1 MKWFC
6 CPMCLA
12 KEGVKMKYDWRDR
25 QPDFATVDM
34 GHLPDALK
42 ECLPQVFKFLEE
54 KNLLNKTLHEFSREE
69 IFDLIYN
76 SIQKLTNFQYSI
88 ESTQWS
94 PDDNYI
100 LFSSFI
106 DSERDTLIEMPDKP
120 KGAKWNDPPVEISD
134 LNYRYDSSGFR
145 KPGEVQ
151 FFTIPINGGTPRQIS
166 NIKPEKRAGQG
177 VWLGNDKI
185 IFSVQTHPRTKYQI
199 YLQVLDQLK
208 SAKAQKISIANP
220 PSF

>member
-1 MKWFC
+1 MYLKSSADLRMAQSKYRKNSKGGAPGYVDTLNIKASLRNLNITSTGLKSCSSCHNIGHHGFGKSDVFNKDMKWFC

-76 SIQKLTNFQYSI
+76 LHMIFKSI
-88 ESTQWS
+88 E
-94 PDDNYI
+94 PEAFMIFHREVIDDWFYKKYEKP
-100 LFSSFI
+100 FTKEEEEKI
-106 DSERDTLIEMPDKP
+106 DDEEID
-120 KGAKWNDPPVEISD
+120 DP
-134 LNYRYDSSGFR
+134 
-145 KPGEVQ
+145 
-151 FFTIPINGGTPRQIS
+151 IP
-166 NIKPEKRAGQG
+166 
-177 VWLGNDKI
+177 
-185 IFSVQTHPRTKYQI
+185 F
-199 YLQVLDQLK
+199 
-208 SAKAQKISIANP
+208 
-220 PSF
+220 